1 MSDPETDSFDG
12 DAPYGP
18 DTREARRLAER
29 LALLIR
35 ASGRSLRSLEQELGL
50 SSSMLSKMLN
60 GTMRLQVAH
69 VFMILRA
76 LGVGPGIFFRWAFPA
91 EPRTSSLIDKVR
103 ASEESLHHRAPDE
116 DAADF
121 EARVEKV
128 VRRVV
133 RELMSEQSGTALR
146 DR

>member
-1 MSDPETDSFDG
+1 
-12 DAPYGP
+12 
-18 DTREARRLAER
+18 
-29 LALLIR
+29 
-35 ASGRSLRSLEQELGL
+35 
-50 SSSMLSKMLN
+50 MLSKMLN

-76 LGVGPGIFFRWAFPA
+76 LGVGPGVFFRWAFPA

-103 ASEESLHHRAPDE
+103 ASEESLHHRPPDE
-116 DAADF
+116 EDADF
-121 EARVEKV
+121 EARVERV

-133 RELMSEQSGTALR
+133 REVMSEQPGATTR